1 MNLNQLK
8 KKAAW
13 AALDYIY
20 PNTIVGVGT
29 GTTIFYFIEALS
41 TVKNLIY
48 GAVSSSSSSTSLLKK
63 QGIKVFNL
71 ENFSSLTIYV
81 DSADE
86 INNCM
91 QMIKGGGGAL
101 TREKIIATMAKKFI
115 CIIDKTKKVNV
126 LGKFPLPVEIIPMA
140 LSYILQEM
148 VKIGGIPK
156 YRKNFV
162 TDNGN
167 IIIDVYNLYIK
178 DPLSMEKKIN
188 SLPGVVTVGIFASR
202 SADVILVGTR
212 NGIKTINKKSRLK
225 EIEKH

>member
-8 KKAAW
+8 EKAAW
-13 AALDYIY
+13 AALDYIH
-20 PNTIVGVGT
+20 PGTIIGVGT
-29 GTTIFYFIEALS
+29 GTTVSYFIEALS
-41 TVKNLIY
+41 TIKNLIY
-48 GAVSSSSSSTSLLKK
+48 GAVSSSNASTSLLKK

-71 ENFSSLTIYV
+71 KNFHSLTIYV

-86 INNCM
+86 INHCM

-101 TREKIIATMAKKFI
+101 TREKIIATMAEKFI

-140 LSYILQEM
+140 LSYIFQEM

-156 YRKNFV
+156 YRKNFI

-167 IIIDVYNLYIK
+167 IIIDVYNLCIK

-202 SADVILVGTR
+202 SADIILVGTQ
-212 NGIKTINKKSRLK
+212 NGIKTIKKK
-225 EIEKH
+225 

>member
-1 MNLNQLK
+1 MNINQLK

-20 PNTIVGVGT
+20 PGTIIGVGT
-29 GTTIFYFIEALS
+29 GTTVSYFIEALS
-41 TVKNLIY
+41 TIKNLIY
-48 GAVSSSSSSTSLLKK
+48 GAVSSSNSSTSLLKK

-71 ENFSSLTIYV
+71 KNFNSLTIYV

-86 INNCM
+86 INHCM

-156 YRKNFV
+156 YRKNFI

-167 IIIDVYNLYIK
+167 IIIDVYNLCIK

-202 SADVILVGTR
+202 SADVVLVGTQ
-212 NGIKTINKKSRLK
+212 NGIKTIKKKMNS
-225 EIEKH
+225 